1 VLYDD
6 CDGILF
12 QRDRFQLIQSVVEE
26 TLTDGGFEIDIAA
39 SAAPLRDVVGRGPM
53 MQSLPTILVVEDDHI
68 ELLDKASGKYRA
80 LVTDIN
86 LGRGQ
91 IDGWEIARHA
101 REIDPEFPVVYMS
114 GDSAEAWASKGV
126 PNSIMLA
133 KPFAP
138 AQLGTAVSQLL
149 NSGTPTA

>member
-1 VLYDD
+1 MQNLPTILVVEDD
-6 CDGILF
+6 
-12 QRDRFQLIQSVVEE
+12 QLIRSVVEE

-39 SAAPLRDVVGRGPM
+39 SAA
-53 MQSLPTILVVEDDHI
+53 QAI

-138 AQLGTAVSQLL
+138 AQLVTAVSQLL

>member
-1 VLYDD
+1 MQNLPTILVVEDD
-6 CDGILF
+6 
-12 QRDRFQLIQSVVEE
+12 QLIRSVVEE

-39 SAAPLRDVVGRGPM
+39 SAA
-53 MQSLPTILVVEDDHI
+53 QAI

-101 REIDPEFPVVYMS
+101 REIDPEFFVVYMS

-138 AQLGTAVSQLL
+138 AQLVTAVSQLL

>member
-1 VLYDD
+1 MQSLPTILVVEDD
-6 CDGILF
+6 
-12 QRDRFQLIQSVVEE
+12 QLIQSVVEE

-39 SAAPLRDVVGRGPM
+39 SAA
-53 MQSLPTILVVEDDHI
+53 QAI

-101 REIDPEFPVVYMS
+101 LEIDPEFPVVYVS

-126 PNSIMLA
+126 PNSIILA

-138 AQLGTAVSQLL
+138 VQLVTAFSQLL

>member
-1 VLYDD
+1 MQNLPTILVVEDD
-6 CDGILF
+6 
-12 QRDRFQLIQSVVEE
+12 QLIQSVVEE

-39 SAAPLRDVVGRGPM
+39 SAA
-53 MQSLPTILVVEDDHI
+53 QAI
-68 ELLDKASGKYRA
+68 ELLDKVSGKYRA

-126 PNSIMLA
+126 PNSIMLD

-138 AQLGTAVSQLL
+138 AQLVTAVSQLL